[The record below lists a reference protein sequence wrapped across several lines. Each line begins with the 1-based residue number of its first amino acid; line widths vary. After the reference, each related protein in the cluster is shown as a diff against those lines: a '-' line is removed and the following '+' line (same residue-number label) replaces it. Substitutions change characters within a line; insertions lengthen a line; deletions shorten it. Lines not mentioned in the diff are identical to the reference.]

1 MRRALV
7 RMLIVVVS
15 AHVAVMCGIL
25 VMSLGGLAVLD
36 FFGLDE
42 GLSVVLGNILFALYV
57 SAALVPS
64 FVYFLCIGGVAVAE
78 FCAWR
83 SLAYFVVLGGAIA
96 LAALAANKRGAI
108 FGFEKDGDATLLAL
122 SLIAGSAG
130 GLAYWYMADRKA
142 GIARGASG
150 L

>member
-1 MRRALV
+1 MRRVLL

-42 GLSVVLGNILFALYV
+42 GLSVVLRNILFALYV

-64 FVYFLCIGGVAVAE
+64 FVYFLCIGAVAAAE
-78 FCAWR
+78 FYAWR
-83 SLAYFVVLGGAIA
+83 SPAYFVALGGAIA
-96 LAALAANKRGAI
+96 FAALAANKRGAI
-108 FGFEKDGDATLLAL
+108 LGFEKDGDATLLGL
-122 SLIAGSAG
+122 CVIAGSVG
-130 GLAYWYMADRKA
+130 RLAYWYMAGRKA

-150 L
+150 T